1 MEGEEGDISRN
12 EQVCFF
18 FFFFYQKVFVGLS
31 SIKILPMEI
40 RLISIPYSSHN
51 TKKVGREGWERRL
64 EKEGGLEGELGKSS
78 RKLGA
83 GASPCF
89 TALRSKPSPPLPNLA
104 ALSLSCSKQVL

>member
-1 MEGEEGDISRN
+1 MVPN
-12 EQVCFF
+12 L
-18 FFFFYQKVFVGLS
+18 YTLLS
-31 SIKILPMEI
+31 EIPERAKYFSVMEI

-89 TALRSKPSPPLPNLA
+89 TAL
-104 ALSLSCSKQVL
+104 

>member
-89 TALRSKPSPPLPNLA
+89 TAL
-104 ALSLSCSKQVL
+104 

>member
-1 MEGEEGDISRN
+1 MKSGARDQERRKWRVKRGTFQEMNRFVS
-12 EQVCFF
+12 F

-89 TALRSKPSPPLPNLA
+89 TAL
-104 ALSLSCSKQVL
+104 